1 MTTKRITLLAWG
13 AACFD
18 PAPSLWTLRQ
28 MARAG
33 KIEPRPV
40 KVGKFYY
47 VQEDARPVDP
57 NARQTLADR
66 LRKAA

>member
-1 MTTKRITLLAWG
+1 MTPKRITLLAWG